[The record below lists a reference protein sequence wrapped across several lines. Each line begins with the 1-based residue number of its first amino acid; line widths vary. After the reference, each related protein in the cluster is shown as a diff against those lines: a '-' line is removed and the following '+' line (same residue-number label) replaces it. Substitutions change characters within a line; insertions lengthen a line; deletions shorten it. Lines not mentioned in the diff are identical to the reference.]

1 VAPRSSFRPGTKG
14 AFLFVPGRSQAF
26 CFLEVLFGSIKKPGL
41 LLEVEMAATG
51 LLGIVILV
59 CGGLFAIAAVAVVIY
74 LIMHERE

>member
-1 VAPRSSFRPGTKG
+1 
-14 AFLFVPGRSQAF
+14 
-26 CFLEVLFGSIKKPGL
+26 
-41 LLEVEMAATG
+41 MAATG